1 MHTDGVQDFVE
12 FTFADGTAVALQ
24 AFAPLSTAK
33 DGYAADDEPVPGFG
47 ASRPV
52 SVGSRVAVAAES
64 TLRALLAPLAPL
76 LQQVHDSVSAVPD
89 KPSEL
94 SVSFGVR
101 VSQDLKLG
109 IVGAGGEATM
119 TVTAQWRLAQPPEG
133 TTAPAGRAASTH
145 AL

>member
-1 MHTDGVQDFVE
+1 MQDYVE

-24 AFAPLSTAK
+24 AFAPLSAAH
-33 DGYAADDEPVPGFG
+33 DGPAAEDEPVPGFG

-64 TLRALLAPLAPL
+64 TLRSLLAPLAPL
-76 LQQVHDSVSAVPD
+76 LQQVHDSVSTVPD

-94 SVSFGVR
+94 SVTFGVR

-119 TVTAQWRLAQPPEG
+119 TVTAQWRLTQPPEG
-133 TTAPAGRAASTH
+133 TTTPAGAATSTH